1 MMIYIKNI
9 FINNNMNSVNQNLL
23 SYKNQLI
30 DESSKIMASLDKPKI
45 SKLIMTIYE
54 FNQIIGLR
62 TTQLSLGA
70 IPFVKIENNIKS
82 NIELRKIAVEELKQ
96 GKLPLIIKRPLPNN
110 KFEFVRVRDLDL
122 VRVKYLFD

>member
-1 MMIYIKNI
+1 MSSIEV
-9 FINNNMNSVNQNLL
+9 SQNLL
-23 SYKNQLI
+23 SYKNPPM
-30 DESSKIMASLDKPKI
+30 DESSKIMANLDKPKI
-45 SKLIMTIYE
+45 SKMIMTIYE

-82 NIELRKIAVEELKQ
+82 NIELRKIAIEELKQ

-110 KFEFVRVRDLDL
+110 KYEFVRVRDLDL
-122 VRVKYLFD
+122 IKVKYLFD

>member
-1 MMIYIKNI
+1 MIYIKNI

-23 SYKNQLI
+23 SYKNPLI

-110 KFEFVRVRDLDL
+110 KFEFVRVKDLDL